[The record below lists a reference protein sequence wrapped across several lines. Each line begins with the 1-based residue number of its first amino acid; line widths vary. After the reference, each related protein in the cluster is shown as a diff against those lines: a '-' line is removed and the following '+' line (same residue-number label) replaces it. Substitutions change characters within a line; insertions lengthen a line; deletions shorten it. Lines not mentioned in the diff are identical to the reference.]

1 MSPIL
6 FQVDRLLTEQE
17 AQKAS
22 SEQEIANL
30 WSQLESMRTS
40 RQELGGIAPR
50 YSSSQAWRLKDDAYV
65 EIPQLFVL
73 HFLRSE
79 LKEQLLA
86 RTSRVDDIERL
97 KQDFTQQRREL
108 QEQNEAELE
117 NLRVYFEQRLRAS
130 EANHREEITLL
141 QRRLV
146 EGALEDSALKTAEA
160 R

>member
-1 MSPIL
+1 MVP
-6 FQVDRLLTEQE
+6 FQVDRLLAEQE

-30 WSQLESMRTS
+30 WTQLESMRTS
-40 RQELGGIAPR
+40 RQELGGTG
-50 YSSSQAWRLKDDAYV
+50 SHFMLLNQAGLEVLLKGHEHKERPPSV
-65 EIPQLFVL
+65 
-73 HFLRSE
+73 FLCFLE

-97 KQDFTQQRREL
+97 KQDFSQQRREL

-117 NLRVYFEQRLRAS
+117 NLRVYFEQRLQAS
-130 EANHREEITLL
+130 EENHREEIALL

-146 EGALEDSALKTAEA
+146 EGAMEDSALKAGEA